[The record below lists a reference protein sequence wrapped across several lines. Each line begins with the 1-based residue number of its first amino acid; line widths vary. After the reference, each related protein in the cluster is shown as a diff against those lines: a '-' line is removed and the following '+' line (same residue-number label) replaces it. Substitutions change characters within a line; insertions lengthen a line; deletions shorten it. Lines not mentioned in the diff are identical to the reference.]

1 MVFHT
6 VFSKGSL
13 FLIGAYLLPFAFL
26 PLLSPKWAIPALLI
40 LLSGILS
47 TDVGQHGELA
57 QYPAVAIPFLFIAF
71 IEVLPRIYRD
81 SKIQS
86 IIKNTDAPVI
96 IQSLYPVIII
106 SLLFISQGRIKFT
119 SFPDA
124 QDAAI
129 NQVIALVPD
138 NATVTTSNAIFPH
151 LCTRTDTYLDAWE
164 GEQIALTGGIINH
177 IWGFPDKD
185 TEYIVIDAK
194 NDPWGVTG
202 VSLIKTKYKLIKI
215 IDGIELYRLNS

>member
-6 VFSKGSL
+6 IFSKGSL

-47 TDVGQHGELA
+47 TDIGQHSELA
-57 QYPAVAIPFLFIAF
+57 QYSAVAIPFLFIAF

-81 SKIQS
+81 SKIKS
-86 IIKNTDAPVI
+86 IIRSTNTHVI

-106 SLLFISQGRIKFT
+106 SLIFVSQGRIKLAF
-119 SFPDA
+119 FPDA
-124 QDAAI
+124 HDAAI
-129 NQVIALVPD
+129 NQIIALVP
-138 NATVTTSNAIFPH
+138 NNVTITTSNVIFPH
-151 LCTRTDTYLDAWE
+151 ICTRTDTYLDAWE
-164 GEQIALTGGIINH
+164 GEQIAVSGGIISH

-194 NDPWGVTG
+194 NDPWGVSG